1 MKPLP
6 ILLFLVLLVVIA
18 IVSLSLGKYPLPV
31 GEVAAFLAWKGL
43 GLGHVQPERVP
54 ILENI
59 ILQIRFPR
67 ILNACLIG
75 AALSVSGASYQALFV
90 NPLVSPGLLGV
101 LAGAS
106 FGAALG
112 MVFLKSWFAVQT
124 ATFLGGIAAVGFAL
138 FIARIYQVRSTLM
151 LVLGGII
158 SGAFFTALVSI
169 VKTLADPYTQ
179 LPNITFWLMGNL
191 TLADRATILRMGVP
205 IVLGIL
211 GLLLLS
217 RQLNALSMGDEEAR
231 SLGVHVEWI
240 RAVVILLA
248 TLISTLTVVLGGI
261 IGWVGLIIPHTARML
276 VGPNNETL
284 LPVSALLGAGY
295 LLLVDDFSRTLFTV
309 EVPIGIIT
317 SLVGIPFFMLV
328 MKNAR
333 KGWQ

>member
-1 MKPLP
+1 MKPIP
-6 ILLFLVLLVVIA
+6 ILIFLALLLGIA
-18 IVSLSLGKYPLPV
+18 LVSLSLGKYPLPV
-31 GEVAAFLAWKGL
+31 GEVAAFLAWKVT
-43 GLGHVQPERVP
+43 GLGHVQPERIP
-54 ILENI
+54 LLENI
-59 ILQIRFPR
+59 VLQIRFPR

-75 AALSVSGASYQALFV
+75 GALSVSGASYQALFV

-124 ATFLGGIAAVGFAL
+124 ATFLGGIAAVVLAL

-240 RAVVILLA
+240 RGLVILLA

-276 VGPNNETL
+276 VGPNNESL
-284 LPVSALLGAGY
+284 LPVSALLGASY
-295 LLLVDDFSRTLFTV
+295 LLLVDDLSRTLFTV
-309 EVPIGIIT
+309 EVPIGIVT
-317 SLVGIPFFMLV
+317 SLVGIPFFLLV

>member
-6 ILLFLVLLVVIA
+6 ILLFFILLAVVA
-18 IVSLSLGKYPLPV
+18 LVSLSLGKFPLPI
-31 GEVAAFLAWKGL
+31 GEVAAFLAWKSV
-43 GLGHVQPERVP
+43 GLGHVQPDRLP
-54 ILENI
+54 LLENI
-59 ILQIRFPR
+59 VLQIRLPR
-67 ILNACLIG
+67 ILNACLVG
-75 AALSVSGASYQALFV
+75 GALSVSGASYQALFV

-112 MVFLKSWFAVQT
+112 MVFLKSWFAIQA
-124 ATFLGGIAAVGFAL
+124 ATFLGGVAAVGLSL

-191 TLADRATILRMGVP
+191 TLADRSTILRMGVP
-205 IVLGIL
+205 ILLGIL

-240 RAVVILLA
+240 RALVILLA

-276 VGPNNETL
+276 IGPNNETL
-284 LPVSALLGAGY
+284 LPVSALLGASY
-295 LLLVDDFSRTLFTV
+295 LLLVDDLSRTLFTV
-309 EVPIGIIT
+309 EVPIGIVT